1 MAHSLLATIQAR
13 LDPDAGV
20 PDFPQ
25 WLRHTSPTWDWDA
38 HHLRVLADTLDRVT
52 RGEIRR
58 LMIWMPP
65 RHGKSET
72 VTVRYAAWRLRRD
85 PRTRIIIGAYGQTL
99 AEKFSRKIRRIV
111 REQMPISEE
120 RSAVDDWETL
130 DGGGVRA
137 AGVGGAVTG
146 MGADLIIIDD
156 PVKSRAEA
164 DSLAYRERVWDW
176 YTDDLYTRLEPGGA
190 IILIMTRWHLDDL
203 AGRILASDDGPNW
216 EVLHLPALALEGDR
230 LGRAYGEPLWPAR
243 FDADELARIRT
254 SIGERAFTAL
264 YQGMPQPDGGAVFL
278 TEWWAEGR
286 NRFWPGEHKRRV
298 EARAQ
303 FWDTASETNET
314 AAYSACVTFELIR
327 DDIGYRLAVVDVW
340 RDRLTM
346 PQLIEAITARAAAH
360 NRDGKLS
367 RVVIEYASSGI
378 GAYQTLAA
386 TAPGWL
392 ARCLDRL
399 RVKASK
405 LERAQS
411 ASVWCSRDMILLPH
425 PGEHAPWLY
434 EFESELFT
442 FPASAKA
449 DQVDAFS
456 MGVTYFSRW
465 LSQSSHARMSAIERS
480 AA

>member
-38 HHLRVLADTLDRVT
+38 HHLRVLTDTLDRVT

-286 NRFWPGEHKRRV
+286 NRYLPESIRRRIV
-298 EARAQ
+298 ARFQ
-303 FWDTASETNET
+303 FWDTAAETDET
-314 AAYSACVTFELIR
+314 AAWTACSTFALL
-327 DDIGYRLAVVDVW
+327 DDYRVALVEVW

-346 PQLIEAITARAAAH
+346 PQLVDAIAKRAAAH
-360 NRDGKLS
+360 NRDETLHA
-367 RVVIEYASSGI
+367 VVLEYASSGI
-378 GAYQTLAA
+378 GAYQTLTA
-386 TAPGWL
+386 TAPDWL
-392 ARCLDRL
+392 RHRIQRYRPRD
-399 RVKASK
+399 SK
-405 LERAQS
+405 VERAQQ
-411 ASVWCSRDMILLPH
+411 AAVWCDNDMVLLPV
-425 PGEHAPWLY
+425 PGDHAPWLFD
-434 EFESELFT
+434 FESELFT
-442 FPASAKA
+442 FPASAAA

-456 MGVTYFSRW
+456 MGILYLRHY
-465 LSQSSHARMSAIERS
+465 LAQGYHARAGAIERS